1 MFKLRN
7 RNPPPATRSLFRS
20 HATARK
26 ETSALPA
33 PDAVV
38 SLVGAREVAF
48 GLLLVIGLLT
58 QLAALALAADMT
70 GAIVIS
76 GRGRWELISLTLA
89 PLLLVAMI
97 SVIRCGADSWS
108 PGRQQAP
115 DLATGPGPHPG
126 HARHHLLVRLNA
138 PDDQRRS

>member
-7 RNPPPATRSLFRS
+7 RNPPPATRSLLRS
-20 HATARK
+20 HATAQK

-33 PDAVV
+33 PDAVA
-38 SLVGAREVAF
+38 SLAGALEVAF

-58 QLAALALAADMT
+58 QLAALTLAAGMT

-76 GRGRWELISLTLA
+76 GLRRRVLTSLTLA

-97 SVIRCGADSWS
+97 SVIRRGAGSWS
-108 PGRQQAP
+108 PGRQLAP
-115 DLATGPGPHPG
+115 SLASGPGLHPG
-126 HARHHLLVRLNA
+126 RARHHLVVR
-138 PDDQRRS
+138 PDASGDQRRS